1 MRRAAAAKA
10 DAGALPGWDL
20 SDLYPGPRSDE
31 VRRDLE
37 QAAAAAE
44 ALHEEFAGRVGDLDG
59 EILAD
64 LIARYE
70 AIKETLERL
79 TSYAYLVY
87 CTAMD
92 DAETAQFFQTVREE
106 TTATESRLLFLT
118 LELNRIEEDA
128 LADKLKAPALARY
141 APWVRD
147 VRAFRPFQLSDEVER
162 LLLEKQVAGR
172 AAWMRLFDET
182 MAALRFSVRGEALGS
197 AEALNLLSDKDREV
211 RKEAAQA
218 LGTVLG
224 ENVRTFALITNT
236 LAKDKEIEDQWRGFE
251 RPISAR
257 NLGNRVEDE
266 VVDALIAAVEAA
278 APRLAHR
285 YYALKARWMGV
296 DRLDYWDRNAPL
308 PEDDDRTVGWDEA
321 ISTVLAAYRA
331 FSPELAGIGRRF
343 FDNDW
348 IDVPVRNGK
357 SPGAFAH
364 PTVPGAHPY
373 LLLNYQGKARDVMI
387 LAHELGHG
395 VHQVLAGGQGLLLAE
410 TPLTLAETASV
421 FGEQLTFR
429 ALLDGESEPER
440 RRVMLAGKV
449 EDMLN
454 TVVRQ
459 VAFCAFERR
468 VHEERRAGELTP
480 ERLSEHWLAVQSES
494 LGPALRFHDEY
505 RFYWAYIP
513 HFIHAPFYVYAY
525 AFGEC
530 LVNALYAV
538 YRAEPAG
545 FEQKYLDML
554 RAGGSLRHR
563 ELLAPFGLD
572 ASDPAFWSR
581 GLDVIAGFVDE
592 PGGGALAR
600 KLNPFGEPDREPGAA
615 LDGGAERLVAGRP
628 LRPVGE
634 AGLAV
639 PGLVGA
645 ELLKRL
651 AQVGLVLAEFLG
663 LRRVMLLDHFLDRDG
678 ARHRRPLAEQRAR
691 RTQRIACDVPDR
703 GECGRPHPAL
713 DQQRV
718 EGIQMRLLRLGHFAD
733 RGRGAAAAEH
743 RELAVVD
750 PLGAVLAGVI
760 HADHAGDRLLWR
772 GVAGEPVLA
781 RDRGPRLFALL
792 FVVHVRALHD
802 RATP

>member
-118 LELNRIEEDA
+118 LELNRIEDDA

-197 AEALNLLSDKDREV
+197 AEALNLLSDKDRDV
-211 RKEAAQA
+211 RREAAQA

-395 VHQVLAGGQGLLLAE
+395 VHQVLAGGQGLLMAE

-572 ASDPAFWSR
+572 ASEPAFWSR

-592 PGGGALAR
+592 L
-600 KLNPFGEPDREPGAA
+600 EAA
-615 LDGGAERLVAGRP
+615 L
-628 LRPVGE
+628 
-634 AGLAV
+634 
-639 PGLVGA
+639 
-645 ELLKRL
+645 
-651 AQVGLVLAEFLG
+651 
-663 LRRVMLLDHFLDRDG
+663 
-678 ARHRRPLAEQRAR
+678 
-691 RTQRIACDVPDR
+691 
-703 GECGRPHPAL
+703 
-713 DQQRV
+713 
-718 EGIQMRLLRLGHFAD
+718 
-733 RGRGAAAAEH
+733 
-743 RELAVVD
+743 
-750 PLGAVLAGVI
+750 
-760 HADHAGDRLLWR
+760 
-772 GVAGEPVLA
+772 
-781 RDRGPRLFALL
+781 
-792 FVVHVRALHD
+792 
-802 RATP
+802 